1 MAAQPEPPAA
11 DVDDPAPRPDARQR
25 EQLRVAALARAP
37 RRDGRRA
44 RPQARLRGAVDVL
57 GGPARHAATLRRGEQ
72 HAHGATVATAARD
85 GASSLGAAPMSEAY
99 TPDNLLDR
107 LSDPATLAE
116 QYERG
121 KRRERELLDRHL
133 GLAGGDAIS
142 IGCGWHPGRHLLP
155 APQWRLVAVRHR
167 RRPHAHR
174 RRAGRR
180 GRGRRRRGRR
190 ARRARRT
197 VLRRRACT
205 GSSCTTSPTTA
216 RSSRACAR
224 RTGCCAPAARSSRS
238 SRTSTTRSAPRSRSP
253 TAPGSASRSTAR
265 PTTSRCRRGASPR
278 AARAAGLQPQ
288 LHAVSY
294 SWRRLPRSLQRA
306 VGALDRF
313 GSAPG
318 LRWAGHTF
326 MLIARQVARQRV

>member
-1 MAAQPEPPAA
+1 
-11 DVDDPAPRPDARQR
+11 
-25 EQLRVAALARAP
+25 
-37 RRDGRRA
+37 
-44 RPQARLRGAVDVL
+44 
-57 GGPARHAATLRRGEQ
+57 
-72 HAHGATVATAARD
+72 
-85 GASSLGAAPMSEAY
+85 MSEAY
-99 TPDNLLDR
+99 TEDNLLDR

-155 APQWRLVAVRHR
+155 APQWRLVAVGHR

-180 GRGRRRRGRR
+180 RRGRRRRGRR
-190 ARRARRT
+190 ARRARATARST
-197 VLRRRACT
+197 SSCT
-205 GSSCTTSPTTA
+205 GSSCTTSPIA
-216 RSSRACAR
+216 GPLEPCLREAHRLLRPGGALVAIEPNLFHPVGAALALANRAGLGVKVHG
-224 RTGCCAPAARSSRS
+224 TPDDI
-238 SRTSTTRSAPRSRSP
+238 PL
-253 TAPGSASRSTAR
+253 
-265 PTTSRCRRGASPR
+265 SPR
-278 AARAAGLQPQ
+278 RLAAAARAAGPASPQ

-294 SWRRLPRSLQRA
+294 SWRRLPRRVQRA

-326 MLIARQVARQRV
+326 MLIARASARVGADRRAGLALPA